1 MVSPSITTLRGWCSP
16 WRRSVGGARS
26 SSRVDRP
33 SRSAAASADLVLF
46 SGDKL
51 LGGPQAG
58 VIVGR
63 ADLIGRLRKHPLMR
77 AVRPDKIT
85 IAALGATLLH
95 YVRGEAA
102 REIPV
107 WRMIGA
113 QPPEIEA
120 RARAW
125 RVQLPAVEGA
135 LASVEPGESTIGGG
149 SLP

>member
-1 MVSPSITTLRGWCSP
+1 EPLVQQ
-16 WRRSVGGARS
+16 SVAAGAGR
-26 SSRVDRP
+26 
-33 SRSAAASADLVLF
+33 VLF

-63 ADLIGRLRKHPLMR
+63 ADLIARLRQHPLMR
-77 AVRPDKIT
+77 ALRPDKIT

-95 YVRGEAA
+95 YVRGEAD

-113 QPPEIEA
+113 QPPELAA
-120 RARAW
+120 RAHAW
-125 RVQLPAVEGA
+125 LARLPAVEGA
-135 LASVEPGESTIGGG
+135 VAAVEPGASTIGGG
-149 SLP
+149 SPPGGPRPTYVLALPGTRRAAS